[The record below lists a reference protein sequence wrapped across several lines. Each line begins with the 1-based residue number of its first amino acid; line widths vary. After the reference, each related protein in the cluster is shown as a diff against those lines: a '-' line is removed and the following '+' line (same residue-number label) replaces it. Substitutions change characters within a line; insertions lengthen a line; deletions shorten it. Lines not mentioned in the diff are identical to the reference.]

1 MNIIMKI
8 SPKQYARSLIEAAN
22 GAAPFADLRFADSF
36 GKARAV
42 SATKAESEKEARILL
57 DRFFEI
63 LEKNSDL
70 KKLPKIIS
78 EVEKINE
85 AKSGV
90 KKTKLITAVELSDV
104 LKKEVAQKLEN
115 VFKKKIELSA
125 KIVPEIL
132 GGMVIEAGNEILDA
146 SARTMINKFKQALVN

>member
-1 MNIIMKI
+1 MKI
-8 SPKQYARSLIEAAN
+8 SPKQYARSLVEAAG
-22 GAAPFADLRFADSF
+22 GA
-36 GKARAV
+36 
-42 SATKAESEKEARILL
+42 SEKEARVLL

-63 LEKNSDL
+63 LQKNNDL

-78 EVEKINE
+78 EMEKIND

-90 KKTKLITAVELSDV
+90 KKAKIITAVELSDG

-115 VFKKKIELSA
+115 VFEEKIELCA
-125 KIVPEIL
+125 KIEPAIL

-146 SARTMINKFKQALVN
+146 SARTRINKFKQALVN

>member
-1 MNIIMKI
+1 MSMKI
-8 SPKQYARSLIEAAN
+8 SPKQYARSLVEAAG
-22 GAAPFADLRFADSF
+22 GAASFADLRFADSF
-36 GKARAV
+36 GKARVA
-42 SATKAESEKEARILL
+42 SATKAESEKEVRVLL

-78 EVEKINE
+78 EIEKIND

-90 KKTKLITAVELSDV
+90 KKAKLITAVELSDRT
-104 LKKEVAQKLEN
+104 KKEVAQKLEN

-125 KIVPEIL
+125 KVVPEIL

-146 SARTMINKFKQALVN
+146 SARAMINKLKQVLSG